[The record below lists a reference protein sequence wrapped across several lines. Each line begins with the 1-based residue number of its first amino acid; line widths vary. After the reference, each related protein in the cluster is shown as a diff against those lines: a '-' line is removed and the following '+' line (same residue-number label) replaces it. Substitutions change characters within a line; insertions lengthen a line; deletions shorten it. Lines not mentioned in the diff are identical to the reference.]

1 MKLIVH
7 IISETWKVIRYI
19 ATGHTNSRR
28 DRQALASYWRY
39 QAAERAA
46 EKGNTRA

>member
-1 MKLIVH
+1 MKLIAH
-7 IISETWKVIRYI
+7 IASETWRVIRYL

-39 QAAERAA
+39 QATERAA
-46 EKGNTRA
+46 ETRSPRT